1 MRKCCRVVRGG
12 SVNCREGSQ
21 GDKCCNRSR
30 MLFDLLGAPFLNNAL
45 VLRIMWVL
53 VKMSVKLND
62 PQDIIYYLLKNV
74 KSVTKRLQIGNS
86 LKDIKVSSV
95 V

>member
-1 MRKCCRVVRGG
+1 
-12 SVNCREGSQ
+12 
-21 GDKCCNRSR
+21 
-30 MLFDLLGAPFLNNAL
+30 
-45 VLRIMWVL
+45 
-53 VKMSVKLND
+53 MSVKLND